1 MICSICGHETA
12 SGQFCEK
19 CGAKLVQE
27 TENPNGTS
35 SNDTEQAETV
45 YYHSAHPAGGG
56 QSVPADP
63 GMARQEAAA
72 DHQHT
77 YQSPN
82 QAPYQDPH
90 QASGPQAHV
99 SGQSGSAGD
108 KLKPYVDTARESSKL
123 YFDFFA
129 KSLKNPVGVAQR
141 IGANQMVNGIIS
153 IVLFALLLP
162 LVIYIIAVQSAF
174 RRDLPFFD
182 IVIKPMFWIVLVLL
196 LISVYIFGAVKLS
209 TKSSVDLREVI
220 ARFGALL
227 VPFIVLVL
235 IGFVFILME
244 SRLGAAF
251 YSLAMIGAIFTVPAV
266 IIMSYKKDSLRGVD
280 PLYGILLVY
289 AAVMITMMLIG
300 DSVANIMQ
308 PSSMFR
314 F

>member
-27 TENPNGTS
+27 TEIPNGTGS
-35 SNDTEQAETV
+35 EYSEQAETV

-77 YQSPN
+77 YQ
-82 QAPYQDPH
+82 APHQDPH

-108 KLKPYVDTARESSKL
+108 KLKPYMDSARESSKL

-141 IGANQMVNGIIS
+141 IGAGQMVNGIIS
-153 IVLFALLLP
+153 IILFALLLP
-162 LVIYIIAVQSAF
+162 LVIFIALQSAF
-174 RRDLPFFD
+174 RRDIPFFD
-182 IVIKPMFWIVLVLL
+182 IVIKPMFWIALVLL
-196 LISVYIFGAVKLS
+196 LVAVYTFGAVKLS
-209 TKSSVDLREVI
+209 TKSAVDLREVI

-235 IGFVFILME
+235 IGFVLILME
-244 SRLGAAF
+244 SRLGAAL
-251 YSLAMIGAIFTVPAV
+251 YSLAMIGAIFTAPAV
-266 IIMSYKKDSLRGVD
+266 IMMSYKKDSLRGVD